1 MTISIEQLKQQIMTF
16 LDGDPNENPWV
27 KGKPQPEQID
37 VVKYNNEWPLI
48 FTEQKQAISNVLANQ
63 FISIEHVGS
72 TAVPTLAAKPVIDI
86 DLIVQ
91 SPNDES
97 RYLAALESLGYELTV
112 RELSW
117 YQHRML
123 RLAEPRVNLH
133 IFPQNCPEHIRH
145 LLFRDWLITHPKDCA
160 LYEET
165 KLSAKMGTNDVVTYN
180 LNKNEVVKQ
189 IYQHIFAELDT
200 LLPALLI
207 TNN

>member
-1 MTISIEQLKQQIMTF
+1 MTF

-27 KGKPQPEQID
+27 NGKPLPEQID
-37 VVKYNNEWPLI
+37 VVEYNDEWPLI
-48 FTEQKQAISNVLANQ
+48 FAQQKQTISDVLANQ

-91 SPNDES
+91 SPNDEES
-97 RYLAALESLGYELTV
+97 YLAALESLGYQLTV
-112 RELSW
+112 REPSW

-133 IFPQNCPEHIRH
+133 VFPQNSPEHLRH
-145 LLFRDWLITHPKDCA
+145 LLFRHWLIAHPKDLA
-160 LYEET
+160 LYAET
-165 KLSAKMGTNDVVTYN
+165 KLSAKVGVNDVTAYN

-189 IYQHIFAELDT
+189 IYQRIFAELDT
-200 LLPALLI
+200 TLPELLSI
-207 TNN
+207 NY